1 MNCKNFEIERMDE
14 NNQFVKIG
22 EVNGSGNSSS
32 IKKYTFDDREYI
44 NGDNYYRLKQNDFN
58 GNYQYSDIVLIKA
71 TKEETTT
78 NTIKAWIN
86 QQTLSITATLP
97 INASVYNLNGQLA
110 MSLNNNETQYS
121 TDLSSLPNGV
131 YVVYTTDINGNKETF
146 KIIK

>member
-1 MNCKNFEIERMDE
+1 MDE

-32 IKKYTFDDREYI
+32 IKKYTFEDREYI

-78 NTIKAWIN
+78 NTMKAWIN
-86 QQTLSITATLP
+86 QQTLTITATLP
-97 INASVYNLNGQLA
+97 VNASVYNLNGQLA
-110 MSLNNNETQYS
+110 MLLNNNETQYN
-121 TDLSSLPNGV
+121 TDMSGLPNGV
-131 YVVYTTDINGNKETF
+131 YVVYATDNNGNKETF
-146 KIIK
+146 KVIK